1 MAISKNIIDRSDI
14 NTQPINIKYPVQNY
28 GGYVVGDGVNR
39 YTIFTSSLDQESL
52 LYRSIKQLYY
62 NAHLTGSL
70 LNSASGWDPQ
80 WQSTAASGTLDA
92 DYRYFPTDYLS
103 QISVI
108 QIGKEAYGEN
118 IAKRSLTLSIN
129 GSACQDDGNGNIVLA
144 GTTTRIGNVFYSQGM
159 IVITDPSFQPPLP
172 SASPAVSPS
181 VTPTLTPTA
190 TPSVTPPAS
199 IGASPSTTPTP
210 TISVS
215 STPAVSIGA
224 SPSATPTPTPP
235 ISVTPSVTVTPTIS
249 VTPSVTVT
257 PTISVTPSPSSITN
271 VLILLYARVDP
282 SASPSTNLLTF
293 QSSNDGGTTWSDV
306 GATFDDTTCTQRAAL
321 TVQQG
326 SSLTVR
332 IKDSVTTG
340 IFSTNFSNGITCPSY
355 NGTSDACQW
364 LIPTNVNRSVS
375 FNINVDNQLAC

>member
-39 YTIFTSSLDQESL
+39 YTIFTSSLDPESL

-108 QIGKEAYGEN
+108 QIGKQAYGEN

-144 GTTTRIGNVFYSQGM
+144 GTATRIGNVFYSQGM
-159 IVITDPSFQPPLP
+159 IVITDPLFQPPLP
-172 SASPAVSPS
+172 SPSPAASPS

-215 STPAVSIGA
+215 STPAASIGA
-224 SPSATPTPTPP
+224 SPSVTPTPSISVSSTPA
-235 ISVTPSVTVTPTIS
+235 ISVTPTATVSVTPTVTPTPSI
-249 VTPSVTVT
+249 TPSNPATVVN
-257 PTISVTPSPSSITN
+257 I
-271 VLILLYARVDP
+271 ILNARVDP

-293 QSSNDGGTTWSDV
+293 QSSKDGGATWVDIGS
-306 GATFDDTTCTQRAAL
+306 TFDDTVCQQRAVE
-321 TVQQG
+321 TVIQG
-326 SSLTVR
+326 SSLRLR
-332 IKDSVTTG
+332 IKDTATNGV
-340 IFSTNFSNGITCPSY
+340 FSTNFSINAVCPGY
-355 NGTSDACQW
+355 TSGADACDW
-364 LIPTNVNRSVS
+364 LVPTNVNRTIA
-375 FNINVDNQLAC
+375 FNINIDNQLVC